1 MLSLFLKKFF
11 ARVVNCLIIPGF
23 AVVTCTVFSLSSFLL
38 TFPGLTKVCY
48 NNNIV
53 LGSLNLHK
61 LFFFF
66 LFQAVNNLKEMGFQE
81 EEIIMALKATGN
93 NQEAAVS
100 VKHAATCIQVVC
112 YYL

>member
-1 MLSLFLKKFF
+1 M
-11 ARVVNCLIIPGF
+11 
-23 AVVTCTVFSLSSFLL
+23 
-38 TFPGLTKVCY
+38 
-48 NNNIV
+48 

-61 LFFFF
+61 LLFFF

-100 VKHAATCIQVVC
+100 LKHAATCIQRVR